1 MRHEYRERRG
11 GHEERRQGRHGERHR
26 ERGRHRGWWR
36 RRVFDHGELRL
47 VMLHLIAAR
56 PRHGYD
62 IIKAIEER
70 LGGAYAPSPGV
81 VYPTL
86 TLLEEQGHLRALPS
100 SDGKKQFEITPAGE
114 AHLAENRTAVDTA
127 LARMDEAGA
136 ALEPAPQIVRAM
148 ENLRVALR
156 LRMAR
161 GPLNDDQAAAVAA
174 AIDAAAT
181 AVERT

>member
-1 MRHEYRERRG
+1 MRHEHRERRG
-11 GHEERRQGRHGERHR
+11 GRDERRAPRHERHR

-100 SDGKKQFEITPAGE
+100 EDGKKQFAITPVGE
-114 AHLAENRTAVDTA
+114 AHLAENRAAVDRA

-136 ALEPAPQIVRAM
+136 ALGPAPQIVRAM
-148 ENLRVALR
+148 ENLKLALR
-156 LRMAR
+156 MRMAR
-161 GPLNDDQAAAVAA
+161 GPLSDDQASAVAA

>member
-1 MRHEYRERRG
+1 MRHEHRERRI
-11 GHEERRQGRHGERHR
+11 GHDERRTGRHERR
-26 ERGRHRGWWR
+26 GERGRHRGWWR

-62 IIKAIEER
+62 IIKEIEER

-100 SDGKKQFEITPAGE
+100 DDGKKQFEITEAGQ
-114 AHLAENRTAVDTA
+114 AHLVAHRAAVDTA

-136 ALEPAPQIVRAM
+136 ALGPAPQIVRAM
-148 ENLRVALR
+148 ENLKVALR
-156 LRMAR
+156 LRMQR
-161 GPLNDDQAAAVAA
+161 GPLSEDQASAVAA